1 MGKFNNLYN
10 VYDMER
16 KEVIICNAS
25 AGELAKR
32 FKKNSNYI
40 SKAAAEDITIRGK
53 YKVYISSDSF
63 EREWKN
69 ITKKLLLYR
78 EIIRKIQI
86 IPEPKEEFE

>member
-16 KEVIICNAS
+16 KEVIICHAS

-32 FKKNSNYI
+32 FKKYSNYI
-40 SKAAAEDITIRGK
+40 SKAAAENIIIGGR

-69 ITKKLLLYR
+69 ITKKLYY
-78 EIIRKIQI
+78 IGKY
-86 IPEPKEEFE
+86 